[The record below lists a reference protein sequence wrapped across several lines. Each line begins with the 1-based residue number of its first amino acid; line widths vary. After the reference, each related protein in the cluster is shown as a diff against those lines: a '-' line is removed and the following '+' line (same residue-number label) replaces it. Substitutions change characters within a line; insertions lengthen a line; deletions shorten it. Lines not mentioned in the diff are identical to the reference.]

1 MKMFDPAQHPELRN
15 LFPELTPVQFET
27 SFFSI
32 GCSQKEISVLCS
44 VAYKVVKQAIAEA
57 KSKFETQSLTGL
69 LTAFHICLVLFALY
83 GCQGK
88 QPKSTTPL
96 TQG

>member
-1 MKMFDPAQHPELRN
+1 MKVFDPTQHPELRN

-27 SFFSI
+27 SLLFSL
-32 GCSQKEISVLCS
+32 GCSQKEISSLRS

-69 LTAFHICLVLFALY
+69 LTAFHIRLVLFALY
-83 GCQGK
+83 GCQGQNESYK
-88 QPKSTTPL
+88 K
-96 TQG
+96 G